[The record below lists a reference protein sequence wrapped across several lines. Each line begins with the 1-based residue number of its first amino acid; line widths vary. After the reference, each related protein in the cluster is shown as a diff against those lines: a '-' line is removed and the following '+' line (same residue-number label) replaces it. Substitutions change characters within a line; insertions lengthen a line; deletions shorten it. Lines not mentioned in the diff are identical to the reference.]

1 MDPFDPLLDQPETID
16 YHSLAPDSTFL
27 VTNDEIHIETDRDS
41 DLRGL
46 YWAWHGRSYAR
57 SIRITIS
64 APLRPQFELT
74 ATPLDA
80 LSPVVL
86 RRYPGYQETIY
97 GAEGV
102 VISKRLF
109 APFRTSYQSAA
120 LWLLELQTE
129 GDRLLRIQIDIDW
142 GEALEQRMVDGL
154 LVAQLRP
161 GEVQGPFDQR
171 NAEST
176 RVFGTS
182 QGPPDQVHFPDAR
195 HAQLVYHVL
204 AMGYVDLP
212 LILTLSDVGEQL
224 AWNGFLAL
232 RDIGRIFQESTEH
245 WAELLAAGEVWTPF
259 PPLNRAVRQAKIA
272 STRQLCRLPTGWAPF
287 SRAVTDAPGLVSSLD
302 TFQLGHSRDLL
313 AHLRELARQTRGR
326 LPRRIPDRPEEP
338 IPDPGREVV
347 FTNGAYLT
355 ALAQHLDHHAN
366 ARLLEEHYTAV
377 ALCGEALVKQGWQ
390 ADQTPDPAW
399 LEGLVHAL
407 AAAQRL
413 AERHGDSANAARWE
427 SEAQEHR
434 RRLAD
439 LAPDASAEQ
448 GPDPSQERAWLEA
461 LAHRL
466 PETGE
471 LAPGVLADA
480 WAVWRGCGLRW
491 QGERLAVEPGW
502 PRPWA
507 WWALLDLPTD
517 QGPLSLLW
525 DGETLHS
532 TQPVAFSGPTQLHAA
547 IRALGREEERFD
559 LHFELLPPSGEAGDG
574 EGASQFFRPR
584 FEHAPGAA

>member
-1 MDPFDPLLDQPETID
+1 MEAFDPRLDQPETID
-16 YHSLAPDSTFL
+16 YHSLAPDRAFL
-27 VTNDEIHIETDRDS
+27 VTNDETHIETDRDS

-46 YWAWHGRSYAR
+46 YWSWHGRSYAR
-57 SIRITIS
+57 SIRIAIS
-64 APLRPQFELT
+64 APLRPQFEPTT
-74 ATPLDA
+74 APQDE

-97 GAEGV
+97 GVEGV

-109 APFRTSYQSAA
+109 APFRTSYQAAA

-142 GEALEQRMVDGL
+142 GQPLEQRMVDGL
-154 LVAQLRP
+154 LVAQLNP
-161 GEVQGPFDQR
+161 SAAQGPFDQQ

-182 QGPPDQVHFPDAR
+182 QGPPDQVHFPDAQR
-195 HAQLVYHVL
+195 AQLVYHVL

-232 RDIGRIFQESTEH
+232 REIGRVFHESNEH
-245 WAELLAAGEVWTPF
+245 WQELLAAGELWTPF
-259 PPLNRAVRQAKIA
+259 PPLNRAVRQAKVA
-272 STRQLCRLPTGWAPF
+272 STQQLCRLPTGWAPF

-326 LPRRIPDRPEEP
+326 LPARIPAQAEEP
-338 IPDPGREVV
+338 IPDPGPEVV
-347 FTNGAYLT
+347 FTSGAYLQ
-355 ALAQHLDHHAN
+355 ALARHLGHHFTPQ
-366 ARLLEEHYTAV
+366 LLEEHYTAV
-377 ALCGEALVKQGWQ
+377 VLCGEALVKQGWQ
-390 ADQTPDPAW
+390 ADPAPDPRW
-399 LEGLVHAL
+399 LQALVRAL
-407 AAAQRL
+407 GTAQAL

-434 RRLAD
+434 RRLAEA
-439 LAPDASAEQ
+439 APNVSPERAPHPE
-448 GPDPSQERAWLEA
+448 QERAWLAA
-461 LAHRL
+461 LADHA

-471 LAPGVLADA
+471 LAPGVLANA

-525 DGETLHS
+525 DGEILHS
-532 TQPVAFSGPTQLHAA
+532 TQPVVFSGPTQLHAG

-559 LHFELLPPSGEAGDG
+559 LHFDLLPSPESGE
-574 EGASQFFRPR
+574 EASRIFRPR
-584 FEHAPGAA
+584 FQTAGPV

>member
-1 MDPFDPLLDQPETID
+1 MEPFDPLLDQPETID

-97 GAEGV
+97 GVEGV

-182 QGPPDQVHFPDAR
+182 QGPPDQVNFPNAQ

-232 RDIGRIFQESTEH
+232 REIGRVFQESNEH

-287 SRAVTDAPGLVSSLD
+287 SQAVTDVPSLVSSLD

-313 AHLRELARQTRGR
+313 THLRELARQTRGR
-326 LPRRIPDRPEEP
+326 LPRRIPGRPEEP

-355 ALAQHLDHHAN
+355 ALAQHLSHHAN
-366 ARLLEEHYTAV
+366 AQLLEEHYTGV
-377 ALCGEALVKQGWQ
+377 VLCGEALVKQGWQ
-390 ADQTPDPAW
+390 GDQAPDLAW
-399 LEGLVHAL
+399 LRGLVQAL
-407 AAAQRL
+407 EAAQEL
-413 AERHGDSANAARWE
+413 AERQGDSANAVRWE
-427 SEAQEHR
+427 SEAREHR
-434 RRLAD
+434 RRLAE
-439 LAPDASAEQ
+439 LAPEVLLGTSGEQ
-448 GPDPSQERAWLEA
+448 APDPVQE
-461 LAHRL
+461 LA
-466 PETGE
+466 ETGE
-471 LAPGVLADA
+471 LAPGVRADA

-491 QGERLAVEPGW
+491 QGDRLVVEPGW
-502 PRPWA
+502 PRPWS

-517 QGPLSLLW
+517 RGPLSLLW
-525 DGETLHS
+525 DGGTLHS
-532 TQPVAFSGPTQLHAA
+532 TQPVVFSGPTQLHAA
-547 IRALGREEERFD
+547 IRALGREEESFD
-559 LHFELLPPSGEAGDG
+559 LHFELLPPPGEAEG
-574 EGASQFFRPR
+574 EGASRFFRPH
-584 FEHAPGAA
+584 FEQPPGPA